1 MTIHT
6 NPSDRK
12 AMVHALSEHMQTPAV
27 YMRTP
32 TYAFQ
37 IGGLTVNRDGSIT
50 GEDEALLESLRPLL
64 VERGWLNAEVEPNE
78 SVEDSRTTIDASTE
92 ARVEEAI
99 NENVE
104 TDANGPSEAIAAMP
118 DISTTETPVESTEIV
133 MPLHDWTVQ
142 QLTNL
147 LRVLYGRQYILNRML
162 QSEKLYIDEVVV
174 DNISK
179 YPPRDL
185 SEFGANIQ
193 QAVATGHI
201 RGIRFALGE
210 IGFIAPRQF
219 GTETDRA
226 VFNELM
232 TAVMKNAKSAVR
244 VSAKL
249 RITPENEKYYANS
262 FLMQLGF
269 CGPQYKELRRLLL
282 GHLNG
287 YAAFKSKAAMQAHCL
302 KHMAANKSMLKSNGV
317 TVHES
322 YDRIG

>member
-1 MTIHT
+1 
-6 NPSDRK
+6 
-12 AMVHALSEHMQTPAV
+12 
-27 YMRTP
+27 
-32 TYAFQ
+32 
-37 IGGLTVNRDGSIT
+37 
-50 GEDEALLESLRPLL
+50 
-64 VERGWLNAEVEPNE
+64 
-78 SVEDSRTTIDASTE
+78 
-92 ARVEEAI
+92 
-99 NENVE
+99 
-104 TDANGPSEAIAAMP
+104 
-118 DISTTETPVESTEIV
+118 
-133 MPLHDWTVQ
+133 
-142 QLTNL
+142 
-147 LRVLYGRQYILNRML
+147 ML

-232 TAVMKNAKSAVR
+232 AAVMKNAKSAVR

-269 CGPQYKELRRLLL
+269 GGPQYKEL
-282 GHLNG
+282 
-287 YAAFKSKAAMQAHCL
+287 KP
-302 KHMAANKSMLKSNGV
+302 
-317 TVHES
+317 
-322 YDRIG
+322 

>member
-12 AMVHALSEHMQTPAV
+12 EMVHALSEHMQTPAV

-78 SVEDSRTTIDASTE
+78 SVEDSRTTVDVSAV

-201 RGIRFALGE
+201 RGIMMLSA
-210 IGFIAPRQF
+210 
-219 GTETDRA
+219 
-226 VFNELM
+226 NEAM
-232 TAVMKNAKSAVR
+232 TLKGGD
-244 VSAKL
+244 
-249 RITPENEKYYANS
+249 PHGDPG
-262 FLMQLGF
+262 Q
-269 CGPQYKELRRLLL
+269 
-282 GHLNG
+282 
-287 YAAFKSKAAMQAHCL
+287 KA
-302 KHMAANKSMLKSNGV
+302 
-317 TVHES
+317 
-322 YDRIG
+322 